1 MLTTLLLLSL
11 RVASALTAPC
21 PTVEWPALQPPGL
34 YEYGVPLPSRTCSAT
49 VGVAALEYSLGIDA
63 AVPPESEERADL
75 AIYLEDEL

>member
-21 PTVEWPALQPPGL
+21 PTVEWPTLQPPGL
-34 YEYGVPLPSRTCSAT
+34 YQYGVPLPSRTCSAT
-49 VGVAALEYSLGIDA
+49 LRVATLMYDLGIDA

-75 AIYLEDEL
+75 DVYEMEEP